1 MNIYLLIK
9 FTHTHTYILTTK
21 TGSPSQDSGRREN
34 EQETKRNPSVQ
45 NAKSRRSI
53 RDSVR
58 SVANRPP
65 LFFLHSP
72 RRRSNAT
79 IRSDLNSGHRQKESC
94 SPVLRERKK
103 RAGEERGIQS
113 IQIGN
118 TMTMR
123 VSRLLEEEEKK
134 EEVEGKITKAAII
147 GSFCRF
153 AACRSLGGGTSGNNG
168 GTQGVGNNTNNT
180 RGPGWKWLF
189 GPVISFRGEGKAT
202 LGEGGARSHLRSS
215 SSCSS
220 SLLLNFLALC
230 LSVVSRFPWE
240 ERMSRRFFDFL
251 LEEKWKKTNLLVSF
265 LRERESLFLLLKQLP
280 S

>member
-1 MNIYLLIK
+1 
-9 FTHTHTYILTTK
+9 
-21 TGSPSQDSGRREN
+21 
-34 EQETKRNPSVQ
+34 
-45 NAKSRRSI
+45 
-53 RDSVR
+53 
-58 SVANRPP
+58 
-65 LFFLHSP
+65 
-72 RRRSNAT
+72 
-79 IRSDLNSGHRQKESC
+79 
-94 SPVLRERKK
+94 
-103 RAGEERGIQS
+103 
-113 IQIGN
+113 
-118 TMTMR
+118 MR
-123 VSRLLEEEEKK
+123 VSRREREEGGEEGGGG
-134 EEVEGKITKAAII
+134 GKITKAAII

-240 ERMSRRFFDFL
+240 EDESPIFWFSSRR
-251 LEEKWKKTNLLVSF
+251 EMEKDESLGLVF
-265 LRERESLFLLLKQLP
+265 EREREFVS
-280 S
+280 SS

>member
-1 MNIYLLIK
+1 
-9 FTHTHTYILTTK
+9 
-21 TGSPSQDSGRREN
+21 
-34 EQETKRNPSVQ
+34 
-45 NAKSRRSI
+45 
-53 RDSVR
+53 
-58 SVANRPP
+58 
-65 LFFLHSP
+65 
-72 RRRSNAT
+72 
-79 IRSDLNSGHRQKESC
+79 
-94 SPVLRERKK
+94 
-103 RAGEERGIQS
+103 
-113 IQIGN
+113 
-118 TMTMR
+118 MR

-240 ERMSRRFFDFL
+240 EDESPIFWFSSRR
-251 LEEKWKKTNLLVSF
+251 EMEKDESLGLVF
-265 LRERESLFLLLKQLP
+265 EREREFVS
-280 S
+280 SS

>member
-123 VSRLLEEEEKK
+123 VSRREREEGGEEGGGG
-134 EEVEGKITKAAII
+134 GKITKAAII

-180 RGPGWKWLF
+180 RAPG
-189 GPVISFRGEGKAT
+189 
-202 LGEGGARSHLRSS
+202 
-215 SSCSS
+215 
-220 SLLLNFLALC
+220 
-230 LSVVSRFPWE
+230 
-240 ERMSRRFFDFL
+240 
-251 LEEKWKKTNLLVSF
+251 
-265 LRERESLFLLLKQLP
+265 
-280 S
+280 

>member
-1 MNIYLLIK
+1 
-9 FTHTHTYILTTK
+9 
-21 TGSPSQDSGRREN
+21 
-34 EQETKRNPSVQ
+34 
-45 NAKSRRSI
+45 
-53 RDSVR
+53 
-58 SVANRPP
+58 
-65 LFFLHSP
+65 
-72 RRRSNAT
+72 
-79 IRSDLNSGHRQKESC
+79 
-94 SPVLRERKK
+94 
-103 RAGEERGIQS
+103 
-113 IQIGN
+113 
-118 TMTMR
+118 MR
-123 VSRLLEEEEKK
+123 VSRREREEGGEEGGGG
-134 EEVEGKITKAAII
+134 GKITKAAII

-215 SSCSS
+215 SSSCLS

>member
-1 MNIYLLIK
+1 
-9 FTHTHTYILTTK
+9 
-21 TGSPSQDSGRREN
+21 
-34 EQETKRNPSVQ
+34 
-45 NAKSRRSI
+45 
-53 RDSVR
+53 
-58 SVANRPP
+58 
-65 LFFLHSP
+65 
-72 RRRSNAT
+72 
-79 IRSDLNSGHRQKESC
+79 
-94 SPVLRERKK
+94 
-103 RAGEERGIQS
+103 
-113 IQIGN
+113 
-118 TMTMR
+118 MR

-240 ERMSRRFFDFL
+240 EDESPIFWFSSRR
-251 LEEKWKKTNLLVSF
+251 EMEKD
-265 LRERESLFLLLKQLP
+265 ESLGLVFERKREFV
-280 S
+280 SSS